1 MRIRIVLL
9 VGAALLVAA
18 AAGAGEKSDLRAI
31 GEGRA
36 LYLTNCAGC
45 HGSDATGL
53 VGRDLTGT
61 ARRDGGFDRLHVANH
76 ILGRRDGLA
85 SPRMPAWRVS
95 FERSWPQ
102 GESATMLNA
111 CKLVRYLEFVQAGVP
126 PEAVASAAPR

>member
-18 AAGAGEKSDLRAI
+18 AAGADEKADLRAI

-53 VGRDLTGT
+53 VGHDLKGI
-61 ARRDGGFDRLHVANH
+61 ARRDGGFDRLRVANH

-85 SPRMPAWRVS
+85 SQRMPAWRVS

-102 GESATMLNA
+102 GESAVMLNA
-111 CKLVRYLEFVQAGVP
+111 YKLVRYLQFVQAGVP